1 MSSASAD
8 RTGGRGPLAR
18 AGGAAAVD
26 RLLADRA
33 GQPRVECDG
42 ERCARIVAAVR
53 RTHVMDEAVRGRGW
67 VPAAIAAGL
76 LVAIG
81 AGAWQMVR
89 REAPAP
95 AGLSMASLR
104 LPVGAEPMIR
114 LVAGT
119 MDRPLR
125 DEAERMVADTRRAT
139 RAVAGCVP
147 FVRQGF

>member
-1 MSSASAD
+1 MSDSPAD
-8 RTGGRGPLAR
+8 RTGGRGPFAK
-18 AGGAAAVD
+18 AGGAAGVE

-33 GQPRVECDG
+33 GHPRIELDG

-53 RTHVMDEAVRGRGW
+53 SAPVMYQAERGRGW

-76 LVAIG
+76 LLVVG
-81 AGAWQMVR
+81 AAAWQVVP

-95 AGLSMASLR
+95 AGLSMASLG
-104 LPVGAEPMIR
+104 LPVGPEPMMR
-114 LVAGT
+114 LVAGS